1 LQSQLQKTIS
11 IGENVISIKELN
23 ENEGM
28 KVENIDAFA
37 EVVPE
42 DKYRIVEA
50 YQDQGH
56 VVGMTGDG
64 ANDAPALKKADLGI
78 AVKDSLDIA
87 KQSAK
92 IILTDEGLSNI
103 VDLITV
109 GRKIYKR
116 IVVWI

>member
-1 LQSQLQKTIS
+1 
-11 IGENVISIKELN
+11 
-23 ENEGM
+23 
-28 KVENIDAFA
+28 VENIDAFA